1 MLPCTACK
9 NTSPGADHAAP
20 GDDGDIMMNAI
31 KKMAR
36 RALLLAAGAT
46 VCTALCLPAPARA
59 AENLSAGSSAAHVVA
74 SDQVFNSLTGMKA
87 YCEDA
92 GVRFVR
98 IRDRSELAGVER
110 FLVFGS
116 PSGED
121 LAGEIIRASL
131 SEKEMKDANT
141 MGKGVLAEKTWE
153 GKPVLIFAT
162 AYSINSFVKGH
173 AEDWKDIFENWYYI
187 ARSITSIIGY

>member
-1 MLPCTACK
+1 
-9 NTSPGADHAAP
+9 
-20 GDDGDIMMNAI
+20 MMNAI

-46 VCTALCLPAPARA
+46 VCAALCLPAPARA
-59 AENLSAGSSAAHVVA
+59 TENLSAGSSAAHVVA

-121 LAGEIIRASL
+121 LAGE
-131 SEKEMKDANT
+131 MKDANT

>member
-1 MLPCTACK
+1 
-9 NTSPGADHAAP
+9 
-20 GDDGDIMMNAI
+20 MMNAI

-46 VCTALCLPAPARA
+46 VCAALCLPAPARA

-141 MGKGVLAEKTWE
+141 MG
-153 GKPVLIFAT
+153 
-162 AYSINSFVKGH
+162 
-173 AEDWKDIFENWYYI
+173 
-187 ARSITSIIGY
+187 

>member
-1 MLPCTACK
+1 MEEKEKTQGQL
-9 NTSPGADHAAP
+9 
-20 GDDGDIMMNAI
+20 
-31 KKMAR
+31 R
-36 RALLLAAGAT
+36 REALLDVRKNGYDRLSTGEEAA
-46 VCTALCLPAPARA
+46 
-59 AENLSAGSSAAHVVA
+59 
-74 SDQVFNSLTGMKA
+74 MKA

>member
-1 MLPCTACK
+1 M
-9 NTSPGADHAAP
+9 NT
-20 GDDGDIMMNAI
+20 I
-31 KKMAR
+31 KKLTR
-36 RALLLAAGAT
+36 RALLFT
-46 VCTALCLPAPARA
+46 VCAAACAALCAPAPARA
-59 AENLSAGSSAAHVVA
+59 AETLSAGSSAAYVVA
-74 SDQVFNSLTGMKA
+74 SDTVFNSLTGMKT

-92 GVRFVR
+92 GVRFVQ
-98 IRDRSELAGVER
+98 IKDKSELTKVER

-116 PSGED
+116 PAGED

-131 SEKEMKDANT
+131 DEKELKDANT
-141 MGKGVLAEKTWE
+141 MGKGVLTEKSVD
-153 GKPVLIFAT
+153 GKPALIFAT

>member
-1 MLPCTACK
+1 
-9 NTSPGADHAAP
+9 
-20 GDDGDIMMNAI
+20 MNAI
-31 KKMAR
+31 KKNG
-36 RALLLAAGAT
+36 AASPASCSRCDSLRGS
-46 VCTALCLPAPARA
+46 VLPAPARA
-59 AENLSAGSSAAHVVA
+59 TENLSAGSSAAHVVA

-121 LAGEIIRASL
+121 LR
-131 SEKEMKDANT
+131 EKSSAP
-141 MGKGVLAEKTWE
+141 A
-153 GKPVLIFAT
+153 
-162 AYSINSFVKGH
+162 
-173 AEDWKDIFENWYYI
+173 
-187 ARSITSIIGY
+187 

>member
-1 MLPCTACK
+1 
-9 NTSPGADHAAP
+9 
-20 GDDGDIMMNAI
+20 MMNAV
-31 KKMAR
+31 KKLAR
-36 RALLLAAGAT
+36 RALLLAACAT
-46 VCTALCLPAPARA
+46 LCLPAPTRA
-59 AENLSAGSSAAHVVA
+59 AETLSAGSSTAWVVA

-98 IRDRSELAGVER
+98 IQDRSELSKAER

-141 MGKGVLAEKTWE
+141 MGKGVLTEKSVD
-153 GKPVLIFAT
+153 GKPALIFAT
-162 AYSINSFVKGH
+162 AYSINSFVRGH

-187 ARSITSIIGY
+187 AQTITSIIGY